1 MTETTQKYR
10 TTYWILFAISVALN
24 FVPLLVYVI
33 KGYASIEVSESRK
46 VTLTMTMMIALCLSI
61 YNILAKK
68 HMRSVIWI
76 LLLGVYF
83 AVQKIELLLILMAIC
98 TIVDE
103 FIVEP
108 LMKRYK
114 FKYKSNREI
123 DSRLDDIKAY
133 VSSEEAHD

>member
-1 MTETTQKYR
+1 MTETTQKYK
-10 TTYWILFAISVALN
+10 TTYWILFGISILLN
-24 FVPLLVYVI
+24 FLPLIVYII

-46 VTLTMTMMIALCLSI
+46 VTLTMTMMIALILSI

-83 AVQKIELLLILMAIC
+83 AVQKIELLLLLMAIC

-108 LMKRYK
+108 LMK
-114 FKYKSNREI
+114 KYKLKWKTNCEI
-123 DSRLDDIKAY
+123 DSRLEDIKAY
-133 VSSEEAHD
+133 VKNEEV

>member
-1 MTETTQKYR
+1 MTETTQKYK
-10 TTYWILFAISVALN
+10 TTYWILFGISILLN
-24 FVPLLVYVI
+24 FLPLIVYII
-33 KGYASIEVSESRK
+33 KGYASIEVSEARK
-46 VTLTMTMMIALCLSI
+46 VTLTMTMMIALMLSI

-83 AVQKIELLLILMAIC
+83 AVQKIELLLLLMAIC

-108 LMKRYK
+108 LMK
-114 FKYKSNREI
+114 KYKLKWKTNCEI
-123 DSRLDDIKAY
+123 DSRLEDIKAY
-133 VSSEEAHD
+133 VKNEEV

>member
-1 MTETTQKYR
+1 MTETTQKYK
-10 TTYWILFAISVALN
+10 TTYWILFSISILLN
-24 FVPLLVYVI
+24 FLPLIVYII
-33 KGYASIEVSESRK
+33 KGYASIEVSEARK
-46 VTLTMTMMIALCLSI
+46 VTLTMAMMIALLLSI

-83 AVQKIELLLILMAIC
+83 ALQKIELLLLLMAIC

-108 LMKRYK
+108 LMK
-114 FKYKSNREI
+114 KYKLKWKTNNEI
-123 DSRLDDIKAY
+123 DSRLEDIKAY
-133 VSSEEAHD
+133 VKNEEV

>member
-1 MTETTQKYR
+1 MTETTQKYK
-10 TTYWILFAISVALN
+10 TTYWILFGISILLN
-24 FVPLLVYVI
+24 FVPLIVYII
-33 KGYASIEVSESRK
+33 KGYASIEVSEARK
-46 VTLTMTMMIALCLSI
+46 VTLTLTMMIALTLSI
-61 YNILAKK
+61 YNILAKR

-83 AVQKIELLLILMAIC
+83 AVQKIELLLLLMAIC

-114 FKYKSNREI
+114 LKWKTNAEI

-133 VSSEEAHD
+133 VKQEEV

>member
-103 FIVEP
+103 FVVEP

-114 FKYKSNREI
+114 FKYKSNKEI

-133 VSSEEAHD
+133 VNSEEAHD

>member
-1 MTETTQKYR
+1 MTETTQKYK
-10 TTYWILFAISVALN
+10 TTYWILFGISILLN
-24 FVPLLVYVI
+24 FLPLIVYII
-33 KGYASIEVSESRK
+33 KGYASIEVSEARK
-46 VTLTMTMMIALCLSI
+46 VTLTMTMMIALILSI

-83 AVQKIELLLILMAIC
+83 AVQKIELLLLLMAIC

-108 LMKRYK
+108 LMK
-114 FKYKSNREI
+114 KYKLKWKTNYEI
-123 DSRLDDIKAY
+123 DSRLEDIKAY
-133 VSSEEAHD
+133 VKNEEA

>member
-1 MTETTQKYR
+1 MTETTQKYK
-10 TTYWILFAISVALN
+10 TTYWILFSISILLN
-24 FVPLLVYVI
+24 FLPVIVYII
-33 KGYASIEVSESRK
+33 KGYASIEVSEAKK
-46 VTLTMTMMIALCLSI
+46 VTLTMTIMIALILSI

-83 AVQKIELLLILMAIC
+83 ALQEIELLLLLMAIC

-108 LMKRYK
+108 LMK
-114 FKYKSNREI
+114 KYKLKWKTNCEI
-123 DSRLDDIKAY
+123 DSRLEDIKAY
-133 VSSEEAHD
+133 VKNEEVK

>member
-1 MTETTQKYR
+1 MTETTQKYK
-10 TTYWILFAISVALN
+10 TTYWILFSISILLN
-24 FVPLLVYVI
+24 FLPLIVYII
-33 KGYASIEVSESRK
+33 KGYASIEVSEARK
-46 VTLTMTMMIALCLSI
+46 VTLTMAMMIALILSI

-83 AVQKIELLLILMAIC
+83 ALQEIELLLLLMAIC

-108 LMKRYK
+108 LMK
-114 FKYKSNREI
+114 KYKLKWKTNCEI
-123 DSRLDDIKAY
+123 DSRLEDIKAY
-133 VSSEEAHD
+133 VKNEEVK